1 MGMSDRRWMVAAV
14 AAVGLGL
21 AAIPFMGTRAE
32 EPGTGATAGTGGT
45 AANAVCDSKTKRAPD
60 FTLQDHTGKA
70 VRLADYKGK
79 VVFVN
84 FWATWCGPCKYEIPV
99 FVDLQQRYGPQ
110 GLNFLGISVD
120 DPVEALGPFAEQYKM
135 NYPVLVGLGHEDV
148 QEAYGPMLGIPVTV
162 VIGRDGNICTR
173 YFGLRSKDR
182 FESDIKA
189 LL

>member
-1 MGMSDRRWMVAAV
+1 MNDRRWMVAAA

-32 EPGTGATAGTGGT
+32 PHGGSGAPAATAGT
-45 AANAVCDSKTKRAPD
+45 ASAVCDAKAAKKAPD
-60 FTLQDHTGKA
+60 FELPDYTGKT

-79 VVFVN
+79 VIFVN

-99 FVDLQQRYGPQ
+99 FVDLQEKYGPQ
-110 GLNFLGISVD
+110 GLAFLGISVD
-120 DPVEALGPFAEQYKM
+120 DEASALKPFVDQYKM
-135 NYPVLVGLGHEDV
+135 NYPVLVGLGREEV

-162 VIGRDGNICTR
+162 VIGRDGNMCTR
-173 YFGLRSKDR
+173 YFGLRPKER
-182 FESDIKA
+182 FEADIKA